1 MAPRSQ
7 KVLILLIFISLNF
20 EKIFIHFP
28 STFHSLS
35 SWSINYSFPF
45 SFNFSINIYWKKFF
59 NENIGP
65 LGKRKG
71 EREREIN
78 NKKLRNIEGLRK
90 GNMENTN
97 TLFIYIKGLFNFK
110 E

>member
-7 KVLILLIFISLNF
+7 KVLILLTFISLNF

-35 SWSINYSFPF
+35 SWSIKYSFPF

-59 NENIGP
+59 NENIGT
-65 LGKRKG
+65 LRKRKG

-90 GNMENTN
+90 ENTKNNN
-97 TLFIYIKGLFNFK
+97 T
-110 E
+110 